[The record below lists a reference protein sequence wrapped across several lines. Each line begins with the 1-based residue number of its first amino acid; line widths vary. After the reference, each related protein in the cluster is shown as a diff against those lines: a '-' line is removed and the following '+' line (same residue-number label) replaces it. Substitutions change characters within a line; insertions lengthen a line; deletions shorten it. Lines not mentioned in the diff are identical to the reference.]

1 MPICDTNIMA
11 SDSIYTNIKDRVATR
26 LKLQQLRLLV
36 AIADRASILH
46 AARSL
51 NISQPTATKLLKNL
65 EADFGVKLF
74 ERTNRGTVPT
84 IAGAALVRHGRLIL
98 AQLYHAAQEL
108 DDLAEGTGG
117 RIVLGTLLAASAVL
131 LPATV
136 AIIRK
141 QRPNISIVIKEGT
154 NDRLIPALH
163 DGELDMVVGR
173 LPEYRYRENLIQEPL
188 YEERICIVARSGHEL
203 TVSKRPSL
211 KAMLDWDWVLPPPE
225 TTLRRQIEWEFLDAG
240 LELPRNALESVS
252 LLTNRYLLRHTDM
265 LSIWPYH
272 VVEEDIRRGDLA
284 IIPFKLKKAFGP
296 VGVSYRRNSRLSPAA
311 AAFLEGLRK
320 IAGDLHTR
328 GLL

>member
-1 MPICDTNIMA
+1 MA

-65 EADFGVKLF
+65 EVDFGVKLF

-203 TVSKRPSL
+203 TVSKKPSL

-225 TTLRRQIEWEFLDAG
+225 TTLRRQIEWEFLYAG